1 MSVTHITAQ
10 SSLYSEGTSFSSFRC
25 NSKGQKRKNETRVKD
40 VHNTKMVK
48 ERHVLHSWNILFI
61 FLRCNSEGRKKNN
74 TTRVKDVH
82 NTRKQKE
89 RTNFTQ
95 REHPF
100 HSSGAI
106 PRAKREKHNKSEGC
120 T

>member
-10 SSLYSEGTSFSSFRC
+10 SSFYSEGTSFSSFRC